1 MRPRIGATLPLT
13 LLGLL
18 GACGDGP
25 TTPTFPRPSS
35 ANPSVGATPGP
46 SCPGGFTILDLG
58 PGTAEDIN
66 AEGAIFGSD
75 GHAFLWT
82 PAAGLRDLG
91 TLGGSFSDA
100 HGINDRGA
108 VVGESTDGAG
118 ARRPFLWTAAAGMQD
133 LHTSEDVFESGSANA
148 INGDGIAVGTQSSQ
162 SLERSEAVFW
172 TAPLAVRA
180 FPTSGAVIAALDI
193 NDAGQAVGFSFD
205 GAFRAV
211 LWSLDGGSISL
222 SDRLG
227 SPAFSIARGIN
238 ELAQVVGEATLP
250 DPAHP
255 GLASKHAFL
264 WSLVAGTSDL
274 GTLGGSESVA
284 EEINDAQQVVGS
296 SQITNDVAVHA
307 FLWTAAGGM
316 QDLGTLSGASD
327 SRAHSINALGQIVG
341 ASGGRAVRWTPVPT
355 TPTAR
360 LEALAERVRA
370 LVAAGT
376 LAGGEADAL
385 LAKLAAVQRVLR
397 HRPLA
402 PDALNLLRAFVNQ
415 VQALVRSGQLT
426 RADGQTLLDA
436 ARCVLP

>member
-25 TTPTFPRPSS
+25 AAPTLPGQSS
-35 ANPSVGATPGP
+35 ANPSLGATPGP
-46 SCPGGFTILDLG
+46 SCPSGFTILDLG

-66 AEGAIFGSD
+66 AEGAIVGSD
-75 GHAFLWT
+75 GHAFVWT
-82 PAAGLRDLG
+82 PAVGLRDLG

-100 HGINDRGA
+100 HGIDDRGA
-108 VVGESTDGAG
+108 IVGESTDGAG
-118 ARRPFLWTAAAGMQD
+118 VRRPFLWTASAGMQD
-133 LHTSEDVFESGSANA
+133 LHTTEDVFESGSANA

-172 TAPLAVRA
+172 TAPLVVRTLPA
-180 FPTSGAVIAALDI
+180 AGAVIAALDI
-193 NDAGQAVGFSFD
+193 NDAGQAVGFTFD
-205 GAFRAV
+205 GAFHAI
-211 LWSLDGGSISL
+211 LWTLGGGSINL
-222 SDRLG
+222 ADRLG
-227 SPAFSIARGIN
+227 SPAFSIAHGIN
-238 ELAQVVGEATLP
+238 ELAQVVGEATLS

-255 GLASKHAFL
+255 GPASKHAFL
-264 WSLVAGTSDL
+264 WSLVAGATDL

-284 EEINDAQQVVGS
+284 EETNDAQQVVGS

-307 FLWTAAGGM
+307 FVWTAAGGM

-360 LEALAERVRA
+360 VESLAERVRA

-376 LAGGEADAL
+376 LARGEATAL
-385 LAKLAAVQRVLR
+385 LAKLAAVQRALGQ
-397 HRPLA
+397 RPPA
-402 PDALNLLRAFVNQ
+402 PDARDLLRAFVNQ
-415 VQALVRSGQLT
+415 VQALVRSGRLS